1 MFSCQEADASNA
13 EHVHPLQLGVAPGHA
28 VSTMNETSA
37 PLFSVD
43 RSPAGSRAVG
53 ICASCCANRV
63 GSWKMNPV
71 LSGTAL
77 AAAFAIVV
85 PVWAQSSTSPYS
97 SGLPSTSGSV
107 PYVQPAPSLPQT
119 APTIPQQSATPSPQP
134 EPYAQRA
141 PAPSAGATTAPTDE
155 ATQSTPS
162 GHAKRG
168 HRAGRQAGQVARAG
182 RRGSQPSDNVADQL
196 NREEAGR
203 LSSGSSTA
211 PVGSSSVQAPVS
223 PSSGGQMR

>member
-1 MFSCQEADASNA
+1 VFSCQEADASNA
-13 EHVHPLQLGVAPGHA
+13 EHVHPLQLGAVPGHA

-37 PLFSVD
+37 PLFAVD

-63 GSWKMNPV
+63 GSRRMNHV

-77 AAAFAIVV
+77 AVAFAIVV
-85 PVWAQSSTSPYS
+85 PAWAQSPTSLS
-97 SGLPSTSGSV
+97 SGSPSTSGSV

-119 APTIPQQSATPSPQP
+119 TPSIPQQSATPSPQP
-134 EPYAQRA
+134 APYAQRA

-168 HRAGRQAGQVARAG
+168 HRAGRPAGQVARAG
-182 RRGSQPSDNVADQL
+182 RRGGQPSDNVADQL

-203 LSSGSSTA
+203 VSSGSSTA